1 MPEMNA
7 LRRLPYPLMFVSI
20 PLVWWLLARASF
32 VPVMVL
38 PGPGLV
44 GHVLWAE
51 RAIFWRNTISTLTV
65 GLLGYLLA
73 NILALALALLFVYLP
88 AMEAFTTPWMV
99 LIKNVPFVTLASI
112 LILTLGDELAPKLVI
127 VVLVCFFPLL
137 ANLNKGL
144 RAADPV
150 LLDRLRTLRA
160 TRWQTFRLVRWPAAM
175 PYYMAAH
182 EIAFTSCLTGAIV
195 AEWFFAREGLG
206 FLLVQSVT
214 EYRADRLY
222 AVTLI
227 AGLLSI
233 GSYLLCRGAE
243 HWMFRWQ
250 AT

>member
-1 MPEMNA
+1 MKNHLA
-7 LRRLPYPLMFVSI
+7 YPLMFVSI
-20 PLVWWLLARASF
+20 PLLWWVVARTGLL
-32 VPVMVL
+32 PPIVL

-44 GHVLWAE
+44 LGITWTE
-51 RAIFWRNTISTLTV
+51 RAVFAHHTLVTLGV
-65 GLLGYLLA
+65 GLLGYLVA
-73 NILALALALLFVYLP
+73 NLLALALALAFVYVPWLEGF
-88 AMEAFTTPWMV
+88 ATPWMV

-112 LILTLGDELAPKLVI
+112 LMLTLGDQLAPKLVI

-150 LLDRLRTLRA
+150 LLDRMRTLRA
-160 TRWQTFRLVRWPAAM
+160 TRWQTFRKVRWPSAM

-182 EIAFTSCLTGAIV
+182 EIAFTGCLLGAIV

-206 FLLVQSVT
+206 YLLVQSVT

-233 GSYLLCRGAE
+233 GSYLLCRAAE
-243 HWMFRWQ
+243 RWMFRWQ
-250 AT
+250 SQ

>member
-1 MPEMNA
+1 MNT
-7 LRRLPYPLMFVSI
+7 LNRLPYPLMLISL
-20 PLVWWLLARASF
+20 PLVWWLVARLGI
-32 VPVMVL
+32 VPVIVL
-38 PGPGLV
+38 PGPGIV
-44 GHVLWAE
+44 CNVIWTE
-51 RAIFWRNTISTLTV
+51 RAIFWRNTLMTLEV

-73 NILALALALLFVYLP
+73 NILALTLALLFVYIP
-88 AMEAFTTPWMV
+88 AMEQFTTPWMV

-112 LILTLGDELAPKLVI
+112 LILTLGDQLAPKLVI

-160 TRWQTFRLVRWPAAM
+160 TRWQTFSKVRWPAAL

-233 GSYLLCRGAE
+233 GSYLLCRWAE
-243 HWMFRWQ
+243 RRMFRWQ
-250 AT
+250 TG

>member
-1 MPEMNA
+1 MKD
-7 LRRLPYPLMFVSI
+7 RLAYPLMFVSI
-20 PLVWWLLARASF
+20 PLLWWVVAKTGLL
-32 VPVMVL
+32 PPIVL

-44 GHVLWAE
+44 LGITWTE
-51 RAIFWRNTISTLTV
+51 RAVFLHHTLVTLGV
-65 GLLGYLLA
+65 GLLGYLVA
-73 NILALALALLFVYLP
+73 NLLALALALAFVYVPWLEGF
-88 AMEAFTTPWMV
+88 ATPWMV

-112 LILTLGDELAPKLVI
+112 LMLTLGDQLAPKLVI

-150 LLDRLRTLRA
+150 LLDRMRTLRA
-160 TRWQTFRLVRWPAAM
+160 TRWQTFRKVRWPSAM

-182 EIAFTSCLTGAIV
+182 EIAFTGCLLGAIV

-206 FLLVQSVT
+206 YLLVQSVT

-227 AGLLSI
+227 TGLLSI
-233 GSYLLCRGAE
+233 GSYLLCRGTE
-243 HWMFRWQ
+243 RWLFRWQ
-250 AT
+250 AH

>member
-1 MPEMNA
+1 MKD
-7 LRRLPYPLMFVSI
+7 RLAYPLMFVSI
-20 PLVWWLLARASF
+20 PLLWWVVAKAALL
-32 VPVMVL
+32 PPIVL

-44 GHVLWAE
+44 LGITWTE
-51 RAIFWRNTISTLTV
+51 RTVFLHHTLVTLGV
-65 GLLGYLLA
+65 GLLGYLIA
-73 NILALALALLFVYLP
+73 NLLALALALSFVYVPWLEGF
-88 AMEAFTTPWMV
+88 ATPWMV

-112 LILTLGDELAPKLVI
+112 LMLTLGDQLAPKLVI

-150 LLDRLRTLRA
+150 LLDRMQTLRA
-160 TRWQTFRLVRWPAAM
+160 TRWQTFRKVRWPSAM

-182 EIAFTSCLTGAIV
+182 EIAFTGCLLGAIV

-206 FLLVQSVT
+206 YLLVQSVT

-243 HWMFRWQ
+243 RWMFRWQ
-250 AT
+250 AH

>member
-1 MPEMNA
+1 MKD
-7 LRRLPYPLMFVSI
+7 RLAYPLMFVSI
-20 PLVWWLLARASF
+20 PLLWWGVAKTALL
-32 VPVMVL
+32 PPIVL

-44 GHVLWAE
+44 LGITWTE
-51 RAIFWRNTISTLTV
+51 RAVFLHHTLVTLGV
-65 GLLGYLLA
+65 GLLGYLVA
-73 NILALALALLFVYLP
+73 NLLALALALAFVYVPWLEGF
-88 AMEAFTTPWMV
+88 ATPWMV

-112 LILTLGDELAPKLVI
+112 LMLTLGDQLAPKLVI

-150 LLDRLRTLRA
+150 LLDRMRSLRA
-160 TRWQTFRLVRWPAAM
+160 TRWQTFRKVRWPSAM

-182 EIAFTSCLTGAIV
+182 EIAFTGCLLGAIV

-206 FLLVQSVT
+206 YLLVQSVT

-233 GSYLLCRGAE
+233 GSYLLCRGVE
-243 HWMFRWQ
+243 RWMFRWQ
-250 AT
+250 AN

>member
-1 MPEMNA
+1 MKD
-7 LRRLPYPLMFVSI
+7 RLAYPLMFVSI
-20 PLVWWLLARASF
+20 PLLWWLVAKTALL
-32 VPVMVL
+32 PPIVL

-44 GHVLWAE
+44 LGITWTE
-51 RAIFWRNTISTLTV
+51 RAVFLHHTLVTLGV
-65 GLLGYLLA
+65 GLLGYLIA
-73 NILALALALLFVYLP
+73 NLLALALALSFVYVPWLEGF
-88 AMEAFTTPWMV
+88 ATPWMV

-112 LILTLGDELAPKLVI
+112 LMLTLGDQLAPKLVI

-150 LLDRLRTLRA
+150 LLDRMRTLRA
-160 TRWQTFRLVRWPAAM
+160 TRWQTFRKVRWPSAM

-182 EIAFTSCLTGAIV
+182 EIAFTGCLLGAIV

-206 FLLVQSVT
+206 YLLVQSVT

-233 GSYLLCRGAE
+233 GSYLLCRWAE
-243 HWMFRWQ
+243 RWMFRWQ
-250 AT
+250 AH

>member
-1 MPEMNA
+1 
-7 LRRLPYPLMFVSI
+7 
-20 PLVWWLLARASF
+20 
-32 VPVMVL
+32 
-38 PGPGLV
+38 
-44 GHVLWAE
+44 
-51 RAIFWRNTISTLTV
+51 
-65 GLLGYLLA
+65 
-73 NILALALALLFVYLP
+73 
-88 AMEAFTTPWMV
+88 
-99 LIKNVPFVTLASI
+99 
-112 LILTLGDELAPKLVI
+112 
-127 VVLVCFFPLL
+127 VLVCFFPLL
-137 ANLNKGL
+137 ANLHKGL

-160 TRWQTFRLVRWPAAM
+160 TRWQTFSKVRWPAAL

-233 GSYLLCRGAE
+233 GSYLLCRWAE
-243 HWMFRWQ
+243 RRMFRWQ
-250 AT
+250 TG

>member
-1 MPEMNA
+1 MKD
-7 LRRLPYPLMFVSI
+7 RLAYPLMFVSI
-20 PLVWWLLARASF
+20 PLLWWVAAKTAWL
-32 VPVMVL
+32 PPIVL

-44 GHVLWAE
+44 LGITWTE
-51 RAIFWRNTISTLTV
+51 RAVFLHHTLVTLGV
-65 GLLGYLLA
+65 GLLGYLVA
-73 NILALALALLFVYLP
+73 NLLALALALTFVYVPWLEGF
-88 AMEAFTTPWMV
+88 ATPWMV

-112 LILTLGDELAPKLVI
+112 LMLTLGDALAPKLVI

-150 LLDRLRTLRA
+150 LLDRMRSLRA
-160 TRWQTFRLVRWPAAM
+160 TRWQTFRMVRWPSAM

-182 EIAFTSCLTGAIV
+182 EIAFTGCLLGAIV

-206 FLLVQSVT
+206 YLLVQSVT

-233 GSYLLCRGAE
+233 GSYLLCRGVE
-243 HWMFRWQ
+243 RWMFRWQ
-250 AT
+250 TH

>member
-1 MPEMNA
+1 MSAN
-7 LRRLPYPLMFVSI
+7 RLSYPLMFISL
-20 PLVWWLLARASF
+20 PLIWWLVTRLGV

-38 PGPGLV
+38 PGPSIV
-44 GHVLWAE
+44 FDAIWAD
-51 RAIFWRNTISTLTV
+51 RAMFWQNTLLTLEV
-65 GLLGYLLA
+65 ALLGYLLA
-73 NILALALALLFVYLP
+73 NVLALVLALLFVYLP
-88 AMEAFTTPWMV
+88 AMESFTTPWMI

-112 LILTLGDELAPKLVI
+112 LILTLGDQLAPKLVI

-150 LLDRLRTLRA
+150 LLDRMRTLRA
-160 TRWQTFRLVRWPAAM
+160 TRWQTFRHVRWPAAM

-233 GSYLLCRGAE
+233 GSYLLCRWAE
-243 HWMFRWQ
+243 RRMFRWQ
-250 AT
+250 TS

>member
-1 MPEMNA
+1 MKD
-7 LRRLPYPLMFVSI
+7 RLAYPLMFVSI
-20 PLVWWLLARASF
+20 PLLWWVVAKTALL
-32 VPVMVL
+32 PPIVL

-44 GHVLWAE
+44 FGITWTE
-51 RAIFWRNTISTLTV
+51 RAVFLHHTLVTLGV
-65 GLLGYLLA
+65 GLLGYLVA
-73 NILALALALLFVYLP
+73 NLLALALALAFVYVPWLEGF
-88 AMEAFTTPWMV
+88 ATPWMV

-112 LILTLGDELAPKLVI
+112 LMLTLGDQLAPKLVI

-150 LLDRLRTLRA
+150 LLDRMRTLRA
-160 TRWQTFRLVRWPAAM
+160 TRWQTFRKVRWPSAM

-182 EIAFTSCLTGAIV
+182 EIAFTGCLLGAIV

-206 FLLVQSVT
+206 YLLVQSVT

-233 GSYLLCRGAE
+233 GSYLLCRGVE
-243 HWMFRWQ
+243 RWMFRWQ
-250 AT
+250 AH